1 MTDIKFDILIDD
13 TFFNLTKLGDNNH
26 LKNVLSEYND
36 FEDGNWRYERFEEY
50 ILNNLVLTCLSANER
65 EKIPDN
71 SYSQLKLACQNL
83 RILDTDDNGKGS
95 EIAEILLYGIMKD
108 YYKALPAVAKI
119 FFKQNVNDYA
129 KGSDGFHIVLT
140 EEDFSI
146 WYGEAKFYKSLGKTQ
161 LTTIATSVFN
171 SLDSKKLRK
180 ENITALDLTDL
191 ETILKDSPQ
200 KKEIIEYLS
209 LNKSLDELKKKLH
222 IPIMILYECPE
233 TASISELT
241 EEYKETLFNKQV
253 ELTKQYFP
261 IQDDICKTIFKYE
274 TITFHLIY
282 FPVPNKKNIVDSFIN
297 KANFFRG
304 SN

>member
-1 MTDIKFDILIDD
+1 MSIIKFDILIND
-13 TFFNLTKLGDNNH
+13 TFYKLTKIGEDNH

-36 FEDGNWRYERFEEY
+36 FEDGHWRYERFEEY
-50 ILNNLVLTCLSANER
+50 IINNLVLTCLSASER

-83 RILDTDDNGKGS
+83 RILNTDDNGKGS

-129 KGSDGFHIVLT
+129 KGSDGFHIVLS
-140 EEDFSI
+140 ENDFSI

-161 LTTIATSVFN
+161 LSTIATSVLN

-191 ETILKDSPQ
+191 EIILQNSTQ
-200 KKEIIEYLS
+200 KEEIFEYLS
-209 LNKSLDELKKKLH
+209 LNKSLDDLKKKLH
-222 IPIMILYECPE
+222 IPIMILYESPITTE
-233 TASISELT
+233 TSELS
-241 EEYKETLFNKQV
+241 EEYKKRIYNEQL
-253 ELTKQYFP
+253 ELTKKYFP
-261 IQDDICKTIFKYE
+261 IQDDICKSVFKYE

-282 FPVPNKKNIVDSFIN
+282 FPVPNKDLIVDSFIN

>member
-146 WYGEAKFYKSLGKTQ
+146 WYGEAKFYKSLGKAQ

-191 ETILKDSPQ
+191 ETILKGSPQ

-233 TASISELT
+233 TASVSELT

-274 TITFHLIY
+274 TITFHLICCA
-282 FPVPNKKNIVDSFIN
+282 ICQ
-297 KANFFRG
+297 
-304 SN
+304 

>member
-1 MTDIKFDILIDD
+1 MTNIKFDILIKD
-13 TFFNLTKLGDNNH
+13 TFYNLTKLGENNH
-26 LKNVLSEYND
+26 LKNVLSEFND
-36 FEDGNWRYERFEEY
+36 FEDGHWRYERFEEY
-50 ILNNLVLTCLSANER
+50 ILNNLVFTCLSASER

-108 YYKALPAVAKI
+108 YYNALPAVAKI

-140 EEDFSI
+140 DDDFSI
-146 WYGEAKFYKSLGKTQ
+146 WYGEAKFYKSIGKTQ
-161 LTTIATSVFN
+161 LSTVANSVLN

-180 ENITALDLTDL
+180 ENITALDLKDL
-191 ETILKDSPQ
+191 EVILKDSNQ
-200 KKEIIEYLS
+200 KEEIFEYLS

-222 IPIMILYECPE
+222 IPIMILYECSE
-233 TASISELT
+233 TAVASELT
-241 EEYKETLFNKQV
+241 EEYKEKIFNKQI

-261 IQDDICKTIFKYE
+261 IQDDICKTVFKYE

-282 FPVPNKKNIVDSFIN
+282 FPVPNKEIIVDNFIN